1 VVPSETR
8 SPTRAEDRGLRETPA
23 PLWLALVIALCS
35 AALTLYI
42 LRVPADASHRFPDGA
57 TIRFQATTLASGRLV
72 AEAPPQADAFK
83 LPMVRAEEG
92 KWFGPYYP
100 GFATI
105 LAAGVATGL
114 DWVVNPLLGGLAVFG
129 TFLLGYRVYSAWTG
143 VLAAL
148 LLALSPMHT
157 TLSASYLSHVSCG
170 ALLLYS
176 AVVLLWTRPNRELPY
191 GLASGFLF
199 GWAVCV
205 RPYTSLWLALPFLG
219 VLMLAIRRSPRA
231 GLRSLVAFGVGAVPW
246 AIVILGWNQLI
257 TGSVLQTPYSRYWP
271 ELRLGFVDIPE
282 RRGLIPGVPIYHY
295 SPAVAWEATKRQL
308 AGLGGALLP
317 VPHLASLVFL
327 LPLVFCRR
335 IGRRGAL
342 LALAPFALIAGY
354 FFYPETVGIATIL
367 LGPRYYSEALP
378 ALALLVAQP
387 LVGGIGARSGGRW
400 IVGAA
405 ALALVAT
412 AATQSVPKLVE
423 ETRRIHENPL
433 AGPNRICERY
443 LRGLGAG
450 RRLVFVDISTYERAS
465 ALLVNSPDLSGENV
479 VAIYRDPAQNRAVL
493 DAFPGREAYLFRW
506 DRIQGAV
513 EFVPYV
519 PEEDEKGP
527 SYVFPENRRGGVRR

>member
-1 VVPSETR
+1 MVPSETR
-8 SPTRAEDRGLRETPA
+8 SPTRAGDQNLREAPA
-23 PLWLALVIALCS
+23 ALWLALVIALCS
-35 AALTLYI
+35 TALTLYI

-57 TIRFQATTLASGRLV
+57 TIRFQAATLASGSLV
-72 AEAPPQADAFK
+72 AAAPPHADSFK
-83 LPMVRAEEG
+83 LPMVRAEDG

-100 GFATI
+100 GFAMI
-105 LAAGVATGL
+105 LAAGVASGL
-114 DWVVNPLLGGLAVFG
+114 DWAVNPLLGGLAVFG
-129 TFLLGYRVYSAWTG
+129 TFLLGCRVYNARAG

-157 TLSASYLSHVSCG
+157 TLSASYLSHASCG
-170 ALLLYS
+170 VLLLYS
-176 AVVLLWTRPNRELPY
+176 AVILLWTRPNRELRY

-205 RPYTSLWLALPFLG
+205 RPYTSLWLALPLLG
-219 VLMLAIRRSPRA
+219 VLVLAIRRSPRA
-231 GLRSLVAFGVGAVPW
+231 GFRLLLAFGVGAVPW
-246 AIVILGWNQLI
+246 AVVILAWNHLI
-257 TGSVLQTPYSRYWP
+257 TGSVFQTPYSRYWP

-282 RRGLIPGVPIYHY
+282 RRGLIRGVPIHHY

-308 AGLGGALLP
+308 AGLGSALLP
-317 VPHLASLVFL
+317 VPHLASLAFL
-327 LPLVFCRR
+327 LPLVFCRW

-378 ALALLVAQP
+378 VVALLVAQP
-387 LVGGIGARSGGRW
+387 LVGGISTRSGGRW

-405 ALALVAT
+405 TLALVAT
-412 AATQSVPKLVE
+412 AATHSVPKLVE

-433 AGPNRICERY
+433 SGPNRICERY

-450 RRLVFVDISTYERAS
+450 RRLVFVDVSTYERAS

-479 VAIYRDPAQNRAVL
+479 VAVYREPAENRAVL
-493 DAFPGREAYLFRW
+493 DAFPDRDAFLFRW
-506 DRIQGAV
+506 DRGEGRV
-513 EFVPYV
+513 EFIPYV
-519 PEEDEKGP
+519 PEEDDRGP
-527 SYVFPENRRGGVRR
+527 SYVFPNRRRGGVGR